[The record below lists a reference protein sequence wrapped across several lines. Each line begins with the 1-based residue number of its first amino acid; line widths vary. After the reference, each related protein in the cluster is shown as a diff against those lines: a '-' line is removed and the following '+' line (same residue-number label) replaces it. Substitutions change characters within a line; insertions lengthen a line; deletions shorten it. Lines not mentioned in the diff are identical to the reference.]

1 MGWLFSCSH
10 KFKCAWVERIISM
23 EKVKFY
29 SNLLKLNLQRFA
41 DEGQDGEGGAD
52 TENKATDTNDSS
64 DTQTKPFMTFQTQSE
79 LDSYFDKKLNK
90 ALGTAKANWEKE
102 QSDKAKKAKDRKNMT
117 EEERREDDFK
127 QREEA
132 LSAREADVT
141 KRENRSKLA
150 SRLVDDGL
158 PTGLVDV
165 FDDVLANE
173 DNMNETY
180 ERVSEVFRSAV
191 HDAVEARLAQ
201 GSRTPKSTDDNLT
214 HKSAG
219 ELYAEKA
226 NSANKSESDFWK

>member
-1 MGWLFSCSH
+1 
-10 KFKCAWVERIISM
+10 M

-52 TENKATDTNDSS
+52 TGNEATDTNDDS
-64 DTQTKPFMTFQTQSE
+64 DTQNKPFMTFQTQSE
-79 LDSYFDKKLNK
+79 LDSYFDKKLDK

-117 EEERREDDFK
+117 EEER
-127 QREEA
+127 REEA

-165 FDDVLANE
+165 FDDALASE

-191 HDAVEARLAQ
+191 HDAVETRLAQ

>member
-1 MGWLFSCSH
+1 
-10 KFKCAWVERIISM
+10 M

-52 TENKATDTNDSS
+52 TGNEATNANDDS
-64 DTQTKPFMTFQTQSE
+64 DTQAKPFMTFQTQSE
-79 LDSYFDKKLNK
+79 LDSYFDKKLDK

-132 LSAREADVT
+132 LSAREADIT
-141 KRENRSKLA
+141 KRENKSKLA
-150 SRLVDDGL
+150 NRLIKDGL
-158 PTGLVDV
+158 PSNLVDV
-165 FDDVLANE
+165 FEDVLSDEEA
-173 DNMNETY
+173 MNKTY
-180 ERVSEVFRSAV
+180 QSVSDAFRSAV
-191 HDAVEARLAQ
+191 HDAVETRLAQ
-201 GSRTPKSTDDNLT
+201 GSMVPKSTAKPA

-226 NSANKSESDFWK
+226 NSANESKSDFWK

>member
-1 MGWLFSCSH
+1 
-10 KFKCAWVERIISM
+10 M

-41 DEGQDGEGGAD
+41 DEGQDGEGGAE
-52 TENKATDTNDSS
+52 TGNEATDTNDS
-64 DTQTKPFMTFQTQSE
+64 DAQNKPFMTFQTQSE
-79 LDSYFDKKLNK
+79 LDSYFDKKLDK

-191 HDAVEARLAQ
+191 HDAVETRLAQ

>member
-1 MGWLFSCSH
+1 
-10 KFKCAWVERIISM
+10 M

-52 TENKATDTNDSS
+52 TGNEATDTNDSS

-79 LDSYFDKKLNK
+79 LDSYFDKKLGK
-90 ALGTAKANWEKE
+90 ALDTARSNWEKE

-191 HDAVEARLAQ
+191 HDAR
-201 GSRTPKSTDDNLT
+201 
-214 HKSAG
+214 
-219 ELYAEKA
+219 
-226 NSANKSESDFWK
+226 